1 MEEMQTI
8 LEDITKIKQAAR
20 SQGKKANEVQLQQL
34 RDKFKN
40 VAMEVFKEMYGFYN
54 TEPNDGPGGI
64 LGDLLGGEPLTA
76 QEKRLLEKQLNEQ
89 MDNTLALME
98 NLTSMNESE
107 LNEQLQSLLG
117 GSGIEDFLSDEE
129 LADWMQQMN
138 GNGDGMGSDD
148 FDYDDLLGSLSS
160 LLN

>member
-1 MEEMQTI
+1 MQII
-8 LEDITKIKQAAR
+8 LEDITKIKYAAR
-20 SQGKKANEVQLQQL
+20 SAGKKANEAQLQQL

-54 TEPNDGPGGI
+54 TEQDESPNGI

-76 QEKRLLEKQLNEQ
+76 QEKRLLEKQLHEQ

-107 LNEQLQSLLG
+107 LNDQLTSLLG
-117 GSGIEDFLSDEE
+117 GTGIDDMLSDDELNEWLQESLTKDGGGLGGEDFN
-129 LADWMQQMN
+129 M
-138 GNGDGMGSDD
+138 
-148 FDYDDLLGSLSS
+148 DDLLGSLSS